1 MRAFM
6 IYPNL
11 SWGFGIFFDL
21 GFSYIFVKFLI
32 HDTKMP
38 RAENFRVVDI
48 EINALSPFLINIQ
61 TKGDPFLTSD
71 DPGGCDLHISM
82 TSGGQN
88 MKSMKIS
95 HLRS

>member
-1 MRAFM
+1 M

-71 DPGGCDLHISM
+71 DSGGCDLHISM
-82 TSGGQN
+82 TSGNQN